1 MTLPSGPGSV
11 ICFSTADWNAPLW
24 TNKQHLMSRLAAQGV
39 PILYLDSLGLRAP
52 GLGRADISRMAARL
66 VAWRPYATS
75 VTERLYRD
83 SPLVIPLHRFAPVRA
98 VNRRLLAAR
107 LARNER
113 RLRFRTAAVWAY
125 APPALDAFRPS
136 RHRGLVYHCVDDVAA
151 FPGIDEA
158 SFREGERRLARAADV
173 CLASSRPLVRHLEE
187 LGARDVRYW
196 PNPADTGAYRAAA
209 EATVERRDPRPVI
222 GFVGAIQEHKVDV
235 ELLAAVARARPGW
248 RVVLVGPVGLGLR
261 ESTFDAAGMPPNVE
275 LPGLVTR
282 ERLPALVAGF
292 DVGIIPYRQ
301 NRYTK
306 GVFPMKVFE
315 YLGAGIPVVST
326 SLPSLVDEV
335 AHVVFA
341 DGADAFVAAIDAA
354 LAHPGEALVRRDYAT
369 RFSWE
374 RRTEEAL
381 ELLGELGR

>member
-1 MTLPSGPGSV
+1 MTLAPEAGSV

-39 PILYLDSLGLRAP
+39 PVLYLDSLGLRAP
-52 GLGRADISRMAARL
+52 GLGRADLSRMAGRL
-66 VAWRPYATS
+66 RAWRPQAIS
-75 VTERLYRD
+75 VADGLYRD

-107 LARNER
+107 FKRNER
-113 RLRFRTAAVWAY
+113 RLGFRTATVWAY
-125 APPALDAFRPS
+125 APPAVDAFRPG

-158 SFREGERRLARAADV
+158 SFRDGERRLARAADV

-187 LGARDVRYW
+187 LGARRVQYW
-196 PNPADTGAYRAAA
+196 PNPADTAAYRLAA
-209 EATVERRDPRPVI
+209 EAPLERTDARPVI
-222 GFVGAIQEHKVDV
+222 GFVGAVQEHKVDV
-235 ELLAAVARARPGW
+235 DLIAAIARARPDW
-248 RVVLVGPVGLGLR
+248 RVVLAGPVGLGLR
-261 ESTFDAAGMPPNVE
+261 ESTFDVAGMPPNVE

-282 ERLPALVAGF
+282 DRLPAFVASF

-301 NRYTK
+301 NRYTR

-326 SLPSLVDEV
+326 SLPSLVGEV
-335 AHVVFA
+335 DHVAFA
-341 DGADAFVAAIDAA
+341 DDAEGFVAAIDAG
-354 LAHPGEALVRRDYAT
+354 LADAAGAAARRDYADG
-369 RFSWE
+369 FSWE
-374 RRTEEAL
+374 RRAVEAL
-381 ELLGELGR
+381 ELLAGLGH

>member
-1 MTLPSGPGSV
+1 VTAATGAGSV

-24 TNKQHLMSRLAAQGV
+24 TNKQHLMSRLAANGV
-39 PILYLDSLGLRAP
+39 PVLYLDSLGLRAP
-52 GLGRADISRMAARL
+52 GLGRADLSRMAGRL
-66 VAWRPYATS
+66 SAWRPYATPAA
-75 VTERLYRD
+75 EHLHRD

-113 RLRFRTAAVWAY
+113 RLGFRTATVWAY
-125 APPALDAFRPS
+125 APPAVDAFRPG

-158 SFREGERRLARAADV
+158 SFRAGERRLARAADV

-187 LGARDVRYW
+187 LGARQVRYW
-196 PNPADTGAYRAAA
+196 PNPADTAAYRLAA
-209 EATVERRDPRPVI
+209 ETPVERRDARPVI
-222 GFVGAIQEHKVDV
+222 GFVGAVQEHKVDV
-235 ELLAAVARARPGW
+235 ELVVAVARARPGW
-248 RVVLVGPVGLGLR
+248 RVVLAGPVGLGLR
-261 ESTFDAAGMPPNVE
+261 DSTLDAAAMPPNVE

-282 ERLPALVAGF
+282 DRLPAFVAGL

-301 NRYTK
+301 NRYTR

-315 YLGAGIPVVST
+315 YLGAGLPVVST
-326 SLPSLVDEV
+326 SLPSLVGEV
-335 AHVVFA
+335 EHVAFA
-341 DGADAFVAAIDAA
+341 DDAEGFVAAIEAA
-354 LAHPGEALVRRDYAT
+354 LADPAGAADRRDYAAG
-369 RFSWE
+369 FSWE

-381 ELLGELGR
+381 ELLAELGH